1 MLTVHSGTHQALRL
15 ITTGQVLLTIT
26 LAFVIKIF
34 KVSPESEQHERVGE
48 NFYDWVLMITLI
60 LCLPVAFVV
69 AVVSKY
75 LKAREN
81 NLTLVLDTPQAAFA
95 RYKFGLA
102 SADDRRQLSAYFQE
116 VTERVIL
123 KKTGTRPKPLAL
135 SDFS

>member
-1 MLTVHSGTHQALRL
+1 MYMFTAHSGTQ
-15 ITTGQVLLTIT
+15 TCYTEQVLLTIT

-34 KVSPESEQHERVGE
+34 KVSPESEQHERVRE

-60 LCLPVAFVV
+60 LCLPVAFVI

-75 LKAREN
+75 LKARKKS
-81 NLTLVLDTPQAAFA
+81 LTLALDTPQAAFA

-102 SADDRRQLSAYFQE
+102 SADDRRQLQKYFQE
-116 VTERVIL
+116 VTERVML
-123 KKTGTRPKPLAL
+123 KKTGTRPKPPTL